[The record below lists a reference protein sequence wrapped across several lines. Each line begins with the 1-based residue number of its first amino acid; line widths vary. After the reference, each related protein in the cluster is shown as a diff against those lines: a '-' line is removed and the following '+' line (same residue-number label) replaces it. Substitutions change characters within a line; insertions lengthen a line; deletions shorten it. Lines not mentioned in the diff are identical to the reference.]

1 MDVIEGRSARLT
13 VRAHGNLCPGTS
25 YGVSDGKLS
34 WTGFS
39 APRAGVRW
47 VGTGTSRVTFK
58 WQEQTGFGLMQL
70 NCPPSGAVSLQFK
83 LNGEAIP
90 GSSIDA
96 GDGLLFLAV
105 SGLLH
110 GTNVLSV
117 DAALTSAA
125 ASDTPRAADVW
136 GLSSLALHSLPA
148 IPWSARVPHTSIAVL
163 WQGFSGAEQ
172 QMRWSNGRMAS
183 ITFFAAEARS
193 ACQMLIT
200 LKTFGKQR
208 VDGSFN
214 GDRVFDDVLDT
225 QKTTVRIHLANV
237 RMGFNR
243 LVFQLPN
250 ARMPERNDDRHLAI
264 GVFELRLEAGASS
277 QGDVAST
284 SRTERLR
291 KAGT

>member
-1 MDVIEGRSARLT
+1 MDWVLGASRGRALGQSRPQVPLL
-13 VRAHGNLCPGTS
+13 VGPG
-25 YGVSDGKLS
+25 
-34 WTGFS
+34 
-39 APRAGVRW
+39 
-47 VGTGTSRVTFK
+47 
-58 WQEQTGFGLMQL
+58 QIGLMQL

-83 LNGEAIP
+83 LNGEVIP

-96 GDGLLFLAV
+96 GDGLLFIAV

-110 GTNVLSV
+110 GTNAI
-117 DAALTSAA
+117 DAAL
-125 ASDTPRAADVW
+125 ASSEALGTLKRAGDVW

-148 IPWSARVPHTSIAVL
+148 IPWSARVAHTSIAVL

-183 ITFFAAEARS
+183 ITFLASEARG

-208 VDGSFN
+208 VYGSFN
-214 GDRVFDDVLDT
+214 GDQVFDEVLDS
-225 QKTTVRIHLANV
+225 QRTTVRIHLANV
-237 RMGFNR
+237 RTGFNR
-243 LVFQLPN
+243 LVFQLPD
-250 ARMPERNDDRHLAI
+250 ARMPERNDDRQLAI
-264 GVFELRLEAGASS
+264 GVFEVRLETDASR
-277 QGDVAST
+277 QGDMASI

>member
-1 MDVIEGRSARLT
+1 
-13 VRAHGNLCPGTS
+13 
-25 YGVSDGKLS
+25 
-34 WTGFS
+34 
-39 APRAGVRW
+39 
-47 VGTGTSRVTFK
+47 
-58 WQEQTGFGLMQL
+58 
-70 NCPPSGAVSLQFK
+70 
-83 LNGEAIP
+83 
-90 GSSIDA
+90 
-96 GDGLLFLAV
+96 
-105 SGLLH
+105 
-110 GTNVLSV
+110 
-117 DAALTSAA
+117 
-125 ASDTPRAADVW
+125 
-136 GLSSLALHSLPA
+136 
-148 IPWSARVPHTSIAVL
+148 
-163 WQGFSGAEQ
+163 
-172 QMRWSNGRMAS
+172 MAS
-183 ITFFAAEARS
+183 ITFFASEARS